1 MKKFIA
7 WLITV
12 AILCTILF
20 YKEEVFAYLLVKI
33 IYPSEFVVE
42 ESNQYNNKIDY
53 QYVQNTDN
61 FTPKNKEELMNVFY
75 TILNNGWD
83 SFSFVCDLSYK
94 DCISDIEYLLE
105 ENYKLSNLNNF
116 VHPYNNYNQI
126 EISANNFGR
135 VDVNI
140 DKLYSTEEIRAIDAE
155 IDRIYNDIITKDMNT
170 NDKIKAIHDYI
181 IINTKYVREED
192 IDSNG
197 NLLFPLKTNK
207 AYGPLLNKIS
217 SCGGYTDAMSLFLYK
232 MGIKNFKVSSKEHIW
247 NLVYIDGSWKHL
259 DLTWDDPITNTGE
272 DILTH
277 NFFLITTEELINKN
291 VAEHDYDSSVFIEA
305 KKQLDF

>member
-12 AILCTILF
+12 AILCTILA

-33 IYPSEFVVE
+33 IYPSEFVIE
-42 ESNQYNNKIDY
+42 EPNQYINKTDY
-53 QYVQNTDN
+53 LYVQNTDN

-75 TILNNGWD
+75 TILNNGWG
-83 SFSFVCDLSYK
+83 SFSFVCDLSYE
-94 DCISDIEYLLE
+94 DCIPDIKYLLE
-105 ENYKLSNLNNF
+105 ENYQLSNLNNF

-135 VDVNI
+135 VDISI
-140 DKLYSTEEIRAIDAE
+140 DKLYSIEEIRAIDAE
-155 IDRIYNDIITKDMNT
+155 IERIYNDIITEDMNT

-181 IINTKYVREED
+181 IINTKYVREEE

-207 AYGPLLNKIS
+207 AYGLLLNKVS
-217 SCGGYTDAMSLFLYK
+217 SCGGYTDTMSLFLHK
-232 MGIKNFKVSSKEHIW
+232 MGIRNFKVSSKEHIW
-247 NLVYIDGSWKHL
+247 NLVYIDGTWKHL

-291 VAEHDYDSSVFIEA
+291 VAEHDYDSSIFIEA
-305 KKQLDF
+305 KNN